1 MKVKDFPKFGKES
14 APIVGMFAFIL
25 NFILTRALIPGRI
38 ENLVALID
46 LQDVGLTTAPKKFM
60 KEIGRQ
66 LRDYFKGRLYRLYFI
81 NAEWSVKLM
90 WTLAK

>member
-1 MKVKDFPKFGKES
+1 MINLGVCYFLKRDKCFRPIFVMKVKDFPKFGKES

-46 LQDVGLTTAPKKFM
+46 L
-60 KEIGRQ
+60 
-66 LRDYFKGRLYRLYFI
+66 
-81 NAEWSVKLM
+81 
-90 WTLAK
+90 